1 MPEAMMSYD
10 EFVTHNNHIDNLAT
24 LWLKDRIKYREVD
37 ELWCAIGDGFAE
49 VLWDVGATQEPFNEA
64 PSSSWGWLL
73 PATTATRRLWTT
85 QSSTMIWSAKA
96 TGLTTKN
103 ESLTAEA

>member
-24 LWLKDRIKYREVD
+24 LWLKDRIKFREID

-49 VLWDVGATQEPFNEA
+49 VLWDVGASQEPFEEA
-64 PSSSWGWLL
+64 LERELIARHWCD
-73 PATTATRRLWTT
+73 
-85 QSSTMIWSAKA
+85 IFDYI
-96 TGLTTKN
+96 
-103 ESLTAEA
+103 EAIAQKDRENGTYTI